1 MRRDA
6 APAQRLQNTR
16 NPKVVNR
23 TNLHLSFAAIV
34 IGLSACSNDL
44 TLRPLDIRPL
54 HYSTGKSGLER
65 VEGLRQALDSS
76 PNEAVR
82 VLAIHGMITRDA
94 RYSAELQG
102 KLAERLGLELGS
114 DSGQIELV
122 RDYEFVPT
130 YGQQPFDGVSKLP
143 TSQLRRTTWTTR
155 LADGRRED
163 RLVVYEMLWS
173 PLRDQVKETFVG
185 CFERN
190 EVGSSEACRAFS
202 KSEPNA
208 DKRLPVNRAL
218 KESVTLG
225 GFADA
230 TLVLGPIGDVIRDD
244 LTLALCVIGSEFLS
258 PEVDA
263 LTKSARIRCN
273 LGQAARAYPTPGA
286 AASKLEQAKF
296 LALTHSL
303 GSFLF
308 MDSQDAFVAAQ
319 GDANKTAKK
328 QDAVTCNNDP
338 QWRDETRQAELL
350 FAMTDRATVFMNANQ
365 VALLSLARLSPAAC
379 RTPSGGRCPNPYLRS
394 RGEGLEPWS
403 QPWGMSRMT
412 VFVALNDSNDLLGFE
427 LPPFLADAGGSRFVN
442 VSVRNPAF
450 TVPGIFKD
458 PSGAHTHQAQNP
470 AVLRAIVEGF
480 EIPK

>member
-1 MRRDA
+1 MGK
-6 APAQRLQNTR
+6 PT
-16 NPKVVNR
+16 VVNR
-23 TNLHLSFAAIV
+23 VHFHLLLATVV
-34 IGLSACSNDL
+34 IGLSACGSKP
-44 TLRPLDIRPL
+44 TLRSSDIRPL
-54 HYSTGKSGLER
+54 HYSTGKSGLAR
-65 VEGLRQALDSS
+65 VEGLRQALDAS

-82 VLAIHGMITRDA
+82 VLAIHGMITREA

-102 KLAERLGLELGS
+102 KLAERLGLDEGT
-114 DSGQIELV
+114 DSGQVELA

-155 LADGRRED
+155 AADGRPVD

-185 CFERN
+185 CFERGEIGKN
-190 EVGSSEACRAFS
+190 DACRAFS

-208 DKRLPVNRAL
+208 DRRLPVNRAL
-218 KESVTLG
+218 KEAVTLG

-244 LTLALCVIGSEFLS
+244 LTLALCVIGSDFLA

-263 LTKSARIRCN
+263 LTKSARVRCN
-273 LGQAARAYPTPGA
+273 LAQAARAYPTPGA
-286 AASKLEQAKF
+286 AGSKLEQAKF

-319 GDANKTAKK
+319 GDANKTAQK
-328 QDAVTCNNDP
+328 QDAVTCNKDP
-338 QWRDETRQAELL
+338 QWCDETRQAELL
-350 FAMTDRATVFMNANQ
+350 FAMTDRATVFMSANQ

-379 RTPSGGRCPNPYLRS
+379 RTPSGGRCPNPYLRA
-394 RGEGLEPWS
+394 RGGGLEPWS
-403 QPWGMSRMT
+403 EPWGMSRMT

-427 LPPFLADAGGSRFVN
+427 LPPFLADVGGNRFVN

-450 TVPGIFKD
+450 TVPGVFKD

-470 AVLRAIVEGF
+470 AVIQAIVEGF